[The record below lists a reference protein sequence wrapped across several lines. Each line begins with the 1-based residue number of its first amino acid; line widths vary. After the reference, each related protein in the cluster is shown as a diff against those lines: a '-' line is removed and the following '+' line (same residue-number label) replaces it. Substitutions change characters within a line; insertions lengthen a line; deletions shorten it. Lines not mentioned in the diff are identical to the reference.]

1 MILPYYYGLEDD
13 AGVALQYLSAQSVL
27 GHDSNRLAV
36 FLHWYCFYNETVI
49 YELLI
54 MLLFLLMLSIF
65 FKHAGELCFIIL
77 RKKIG
82 GLEPN
87 RK

>member
-65 FKHAGELCFIIL
+65 FQTCRRAVFHYI
-77 RKKIG
+77 KKKNRGIG
-82 GLEPN
+82 A
-87 RK
+87 